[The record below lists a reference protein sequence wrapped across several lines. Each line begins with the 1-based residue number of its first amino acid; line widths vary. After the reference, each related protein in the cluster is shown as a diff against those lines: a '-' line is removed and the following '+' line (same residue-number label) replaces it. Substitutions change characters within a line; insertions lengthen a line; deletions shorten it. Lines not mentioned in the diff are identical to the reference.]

1 MKFINL
7 DKRLTSNI
15 ISLCLVQG
23 AGYII
28 PLLTLPYLVKTL
40 GPVSYGV
47 LGFSIAFTQYFL
59 LIVDYGFNLSAT
71 KKIAGE
77 RNKIKVSEIFWN
89 VMACKL
95 ILTIICCVILFT
107 LLEFSSYLYS
117 QKSVIYSS
125 FLIVISSVVF
135 PVWLFQGKECLTLSS
150 LISIGI
156 KLLAVPLIFIY
167 VERPSDAW
175 LAAMITSITSILGG
189 VASLI
194 IIWKRKWIG
203 MIDISLKSIVF
214 ELKDAWHVF
223 LSSAAVNLYTSSV
236 TVILGFICGPVA
248 VGYFVAADKLRQAVQ
263 GLIIPFSQAFYP
275 RITSLYIKNK
285 KNAVGLIR
293 KLLLLQSMGT
303 LFLSLILFIIG
314 RQSIDYLYGE
324 EYINSYFV
332 LIIFSFCPFLIG
344 VSNVLGI
351 QTMLVMGY
359 KREFSKILIRSGI
372 IGLLLVFPFS
382 FAWGE
387 YGAALVIVI
396 SELTVTICMIKFVTK
411 KKLLS
416 VEG

>member
-189 VASLI
+189 IASLI

-275 RITSLYIKNK
+275 RITSL
-285 KNAVGLIR
+285 
-293 KLLLLQSMGT
+293 
-303 LFLSLILFIIG
+303 
-314 RQSIDYLYGE
+314 
-324 EYINSYFV
+324 
-332 LIIFSFCPFLIG
+332 
-344 VSNVLGI
+344 
-351 QTMLVMGY
+351 
-359 KREFSKILIRSGI
+359 
-372 IGLLLVFPFS
+372 
-382 FAWGE
+382 
-387 YGAALVIVI
+387 
-396 SELTVTICMIKFVTK
+396 
-411 KKLLS
+411 
-416 VEG
+416 